1 MRQEIL
7 MADLERKMKVKSSD
21 SLDIEIR
28 HYREFLSRT
37 VDIMIDVPAYIKNKM
52 RTCIKDMVVV
62 YQQTGM
68 PPKQISL
75 SKDKNLDRD
84 ISAMLLLLNN
94 SIKNYLQE
102 RTYKKVLLVAQEA
115 TELDSAPFDNSD
127 MLESEINGKSDM
139 QRIDEYVERFKY
151 ESEAV
156 ILSLLESGMS
166 ADEILRNYDLK
177 NPYNS
182 ELVKDAMRSNDFEAT
197 NIKSNGITYGKGIS
211 KSSLLALTLVGQDFA
226 FRAYNKTLNDIWSLD
241 NSIVGWISVRNSSF
255 PCQLCDSE
263 AYIFHP
269 ITEQFYSW
277 HPRCVCLCVP
287 ITRNMI

>member
-1 MRQEIL
+1 
-7 MADLERKMKVKSSD
+7 MADLLRKMKVKSSD

-37 VDIMIDVPAYIKNKM
+37 VDIMIDVPTYIKNKM
-52 RTCIKDMVVV
+52 RTCIKDMVAV

-102 RTYKKVLLVAQEA
+102 RTYKKVLSVAQEA
-115 TELDSAPFDNSD
+115 TDLDSAPFDNSD

-226 FRAYNKTLNDIWSLD
+226 FRSYNKTLNDIWSLD

-277 HPRCVCLCVP
+277 HPRCVCLFVP